1 VFIISIIIMADQ
13 AADHESLNQASASSA
28 AIDYDKLLLLPVFP
42 LSGEVELDF
51 DTLDCVP
58 LGEVNIIDD
67 EEYGTNA
74 SVIELSGNDS
84 RITFY
89 VQSNYRYLVCYLH
102 ACGRFVSMT
111 LTLLDSKGREINLE
125 LSNRRSNVLID
136 KSNVKLPLN
145 VGLGWQRMCIDLED
159 IMARCFGTSFASCSE
174 ICIAGGPRLAKLFF
188 QGDSYCDPQLPPYLR
203 VLAI

>member
-67 EEYGTNA
+67 
-74 SVIELSGNDS
+74 DS

-136 KSNVKLPLN
+136 KNNVKLPLN